1 MRWGTE
7 MGLQEALRTI
17 FSEQFDPEKTAME
30 EPAVG
35 RTLFF
40 GETVGTLVKHG
51 LIDRDLMLDL
61 LWLEG
66 IWDRVAPH
74 AKLARERDGEPRL
87 YENFEALV
95 AKVPVTP

>member
-1 MRWGTE
+1 
-7 MGLQEALRTI
+7 MGLEEALRAI
-17 FSEQFDPEKTAME
+17 FSEQFDPEIAATGHD
-30 EPAVG
+30 PAVG
-35 RTLFF
+35 KALFF

-66 IWDRVAPH
+66 IWARVGPH
-74 AKLARERDGEPRL
+74 AKVARERDGEPRL

-95 AKVPVTP
+95 AQVPQ